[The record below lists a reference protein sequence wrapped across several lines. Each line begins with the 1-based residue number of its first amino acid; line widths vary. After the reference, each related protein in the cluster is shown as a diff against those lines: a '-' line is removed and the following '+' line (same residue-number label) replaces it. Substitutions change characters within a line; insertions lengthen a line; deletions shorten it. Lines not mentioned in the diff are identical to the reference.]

1 MSSKQSEVIEQLD
14 CACKLDPGLQ
24 RVIEVVGYPEPRIRR
39 PGFPTLLEII
49 VSQQISTK
57 AANAIQSRLEACCQY
72 DITPEK
78 IFALCPGR
86 LRQCGLS
93 DRKIRY
99 ACDLAAQ
106 IQTGRIVLQTLETL
120 SLDQI
125 IARLTAIKG
134 IGRWSAEIYAM
145 FALGQVDVFP
155 AGDLA
160 LQGAI
165 QRYHD
170 LDMRPTAKRV
180 HEIARQWSPYRT
192 AVALLMWQFYRS
204 IAVHRSSDHRGQ

>member
-1 MSSKQSEVIEQLD
+1 MSSKQAEVIVQLD

-24 RVIEVVGYPEPRIRR
+24 GVIDTVGYPVPRIRR

-57 AANAIQSRLEACCQY
+57 AANAIRSRLEACCQY

-78 IFALCPGR
+78 ILALCPDR

-99 ACDLAAQ
+99 ACDMAAQ
-106 IQTGRIVLQTLETL
+106 IQTGHIVLQALETL
-120 SLDQI
+120 SLDEI
-125 IARLTAIKG
+125 MARLTAIKG

-145 FALGQVDVFP
+145 FALGQIDVFP

-170 LDMRPTAKRV
+170 LDIRPTAKQV

-192 AVALLMWQFYRS
+192 VVALLMWQFYRS
-204 IAVHRSSDHRGQ
+204 ISAQR